1 VQIAK
6 QVDFPVKVI
15 WTREEDIQHD
25 AYRPYYYDQLSAGLD
40 AKGLP
45 VAFNHRVVGS
55 SILARWAPPDFKDGL
70 DSDAVESAT
79 GPYAF
84 ANVLVDYVRQEP
96 PQGLT
101 TGWWR
106 GVGTTHNAFMVEG
119 FIDELA
125 ALAKE
130 DPVDYRRALLDEA
143 PRAKAVLDLVAD
155 KAGWDGR
162 CPPALGVAFQLFS
175 ALAATSRRLPRFRWE
190 KTVTSRCSA
199 SCADDQSRYHQGPDG
214 RGNHFRTD
222 GRPLWRNHHQG
233 WPREQGN
240 FDNYQA
246 LRINEAPTIEVHL
259 VDSREEPGGVGEPGT
274 ATIAPAVVNAIF
286 ALTGKRL
293 RKLPIDSA
301 ELKST

>member
-155 KAGWDGR
+155 KAGW
-162 CPPALGVAFQLFS
+162 
-175 ALAATSRRLPRFRWE
+175 
-190 KTVTSRCSA
+190 
-199 SCADDQSRYHQGPDG
+199 
-214 RGNHFRTD
+214 
-222 GRPLWRNHHQG
+222 GRPLPAGTGRGVSVVFGFGSYIAQVAEVSVGKDGHVKVQ
-233 WPREQGN
+233 
-240 FDNYQA
+240 
-246 LRINEAPTIEVHL
+246 RIVC
-259 VDSREEPGGVGEPGT
+259 G
-274 ATIAPAVVNAIF
+274 
-286 ALTGKRL
+286 
-293 RKLPIDSA
+293 
-301 ELKST
+301 